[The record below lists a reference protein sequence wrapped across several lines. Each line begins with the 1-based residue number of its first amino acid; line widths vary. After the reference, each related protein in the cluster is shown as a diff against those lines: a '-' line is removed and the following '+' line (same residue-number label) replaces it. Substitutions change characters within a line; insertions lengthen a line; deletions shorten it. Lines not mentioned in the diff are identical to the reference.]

1 MGLVM
6 TNFGGKDGCGPGS
19 RRRQW
24 YYIPGRQDPTADRG
38 ISRGLSAPDVI
49 RKAVAKMSVL
59 RIKTPGVTM
68 SINSREA
75 VEALYSAL
83 TVAYS
88 FEKNRGLPAEGT
100 LHDLWWQ
107 MRKVRQ
113 EQASSSPQ
121 T

>member
-1 MGLVM
+1 MWSGLPAATMVLYPRAPGPR
-6 TNFGGKDGCGPGS
+6 GGSGDFKRVVRTGRNTKGS
-19 RRRQW
+19 GEMR
-24 YYIPGRQDPTADRG
+24 
-38 ISRGLSAPDVI
+38 
-49 RKAVAKMSVL
+49 VL
-59 RIKTPGVTM
+59 RVKTPGVTM